1 MEDEIANQ
9 TFAYPSSELARMLSP
24 KRLKPNIKATKELPL
39 LHQYD
44 CCWNIY
50 HVTRNYQTTVHMVC
64 AL

>member
-44 CCWNIY
+44 C
-50 HVTRNYQTTVHMVC
+50 MVDT
-64 AL
+64 